1 MNRSIEL
8 DSLLFQQR
16 GYFVL
21 GEKQDYIIDDDN
33 QPCVVTNIAE
43 VDDHY
48 VVTVDNG
55 QTIELP
61 KVLFMAIRN

>member
-8 DSLLFQQR
+8 DPLLFQQR

-33 QPCVVTNIAE
+33 QPCVVTNIAG

-48 VVTVDNG
+48 VVTVANDH
-55 QTIELP
+55 TIELP
-61 KVLFMAIRN
+61 KVLYLAI